1 MTYSSSP
8 WFGKAEIGPEP
19 AEGAHAGPEE
29 ARFTSPVPRGGVQH
43 VGHDDAVDYAHDVVY
58 VSRQHDGLGLQSCG
72 GDFGDEGVA
81 DGADG
86 DIVGECVDE
95 EQGANAP
102 GCTCGVGDADE
113 ADEEQ
118 EEG

>member
-1 MTYSSSP
+1 MTYSSSL
-8 WFGKAEIGPEP
+8 WFGKAEVGPKP
-19 AEGAHAGPEE
+19 AEEAHAGPEE
-29 ARFTSPVPRGGVQH
+29 ASFAPPVPGRGVQH
-43 VGHDDAVDYAHDVVY
+43 VGHDDAVHDAHDVVH
-58 VSRQHDGLGLQSCG
+58 VSRQHDGLGLESCG
-72 GDFGDEGVA
+72 GDLGDEGVA

-86 DIVGECVDE
+86 DVVGECVDE

-102 GCTCGVGDADE
+102 GCTFGVGDADQ

>member
-86 DIVGECVDE
+86 DVVGEGIDE
-95 EQGANAP
+95 KQTTDSPACAFA
-102 GCTCGVGDADE
+102 VGD
-113 ADEEQ
+113 
-118 EEG
+118 